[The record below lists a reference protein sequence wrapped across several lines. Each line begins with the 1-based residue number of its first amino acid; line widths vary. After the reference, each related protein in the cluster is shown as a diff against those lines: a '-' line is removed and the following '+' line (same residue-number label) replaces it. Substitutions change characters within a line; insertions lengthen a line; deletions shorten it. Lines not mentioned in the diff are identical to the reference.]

1 MMNLNMMGSVDLSV
15 MDIAVRLLAAG
26 IMGFLIAVVYSVTS
40 DKITYSSTLRIS
52 LCLISVVICAV
63 MVAINSN
70 IALSLGL
77 VGSLSV
83 IRFRTVIKDP
93 LEMIFLFWAIATGVA
108 TGAGVVKVA
117 VLLFFF
123 ISIFFVVYQSHSI
136 IFPSSRSF
144 RKATF
149 AVTIVH
155 NESFEKISKILKE
168 NTDSFELLSE
178 FTLLDNNER
187 RTSFEVS
194 PLEGDAILAKLSDGL
209 NGSKNI
215 KQVNFVKNNDS

>member
-1 MMNLNMMGSVDLSV
+1 MNLNMMGSVDLSLV
-15 MDIAVRLLAAG
+15 DIVLRLLAAG
-26 IMGFLIAVVYSVTS
+26 IMGFFIAIVYSVTS

-52 LCLISVVICAV
+52 LCLISIIICAV

-123 ISIFFVVYQSHSI
+123 ISFFFIFYQSHSI
-136 IFPSSRSF
+136 IFPSSRSL
-144 RKATF
+144 RKPRF
-149 AVTIVH
+149 VVTLVH
-155 NESFEKISKILKE
+155 NESYEKISKIFKE
-168 NTDSFELLSE
+168 NTDSFDLLSE
-178 FTLLDNNER
+178 FNMIDNNEK
-187 RTSFEVS
+187 RTTFEVS
-194 PLEGDAILAKLSDGL
+194 PLEGDAMLEKLSDGL
-209 NGSKNI
+209 NALKNL
-215 KQVNFVKNNDS
+215 KHVNFVNNNDS